1 MKDSALGRIV
11 RFTCG
16 ALLGVCAGFF
26 LYAQLAP
33 LTWAWTAIPTA
44 TAGAGLAA
52 MIWGDAFWERV
63 APWLIGW

>member
-1 MKDSALGRIV
+1 
-11 RFTCG
+11 
-16 ALLGVCAGFF
+16 LLGVCAGFF